1 MEFVNFTLQFVPVL
15 IVKHESTTDNLWLNI
30 KYEEIK
36 IREVQMLPLKIKPQD
51 IQFTKN
57 SLIKGGGQ

>member
-1 MEFVNFTLQFVPVL
+1 MEFVIFTLQFVPVL

-36 IREVQMLPLKIKPQD
+36 IHEVQMLPLKIKPQD
-51 IQFTKN
+51 IQFTK
-57 SLIKGGGQ
+57 KQPYYGGR